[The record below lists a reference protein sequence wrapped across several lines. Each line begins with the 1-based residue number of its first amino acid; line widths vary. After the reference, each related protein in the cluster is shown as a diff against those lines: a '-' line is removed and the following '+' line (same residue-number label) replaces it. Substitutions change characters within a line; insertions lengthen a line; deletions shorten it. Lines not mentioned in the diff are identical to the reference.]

1 MTHNSQGTTTARP
14 KLDDVAFEAFIRA
27 RRPASPIWSM
37 SGLDGYLT
45 ALIIGPRFID
55 PRQWIPELTSPDAL
69 NLPMET
75 TEHRAVQTIV
85 AEYNRI
91 SASLSE
97 TPKDPRPKFTRIDD
111 QTFDPFDWIS
121 AFCEETS
128 YAPKLWQPVLRGHAV
143 TGDIIA
149 PIRKLGEAKRKA
161 TRHDAAEVAEA
172 LVNIGTHFMPKRAKQ
187 KF

>member
-1 MTHNSQGTTTARP
+1 
-14 KLDDVAFEAFIRA
+14 K
-27 RRPASPIWSM
+27 
-37 SGLDGYLT
+37 
-45 ALIIGPRFID
+45 
-55 PRQWIPELTSPDAL
+55 WIPELTGPDAL

-97 TPKDPRPKFTRIDD
+97 TPKGHRPRFTRIDD
-111 QTFDPFDWIS
+111 QTFDIFDWDLC
-121 AFCEETS
+121 FLLGTG
-128 YAPKLWQPVLRGHAV
+128 YAPRLWQPVLRGHAV

-149 PIRKLGEAKRKA
+149 PIRKLGEVKRKA
-161 TRHDAAEVAEA
+161 TSQDAADVAEA
-172 LVNIGTHFMPKRAKQ
+172 LVNIRTYFMPKRAKQ

>member
-1 MTHNSQGTTTARP
+1 MTHNSQEMTARP
-14 KLDDVAFEAFIRA
+14 KLDDEAFEAFIRG

-45 ALIIGPRFID
+45 ALIIGPKFID
-55 PRQWIPELTSPDAL
+55 PRKWIPELTGQDAL
-69 NLPMET
+69 NLPMQT

-91 SASLSE
+91 STSLSE
-97 TPKDPRPKFTRIDD
+97 TPKDHRPRFTRIDD
-111 QTFDPFDWIS
+111 QTCDPFDWDVCFLL
-121 AFCEETS
+121 ATG
-128 YAPKLWQPVLRGHAV
+128 YAPRLWQPVLRGHAV

-149 PIRKLGEAKRKA
+149 PIRKLGETKRKA
-161 TRHDAAEVAEA
+161 TRKDVTDVAEA
-172 LVNIGTHFMPKRAKQ
+172 LVNIRTYFMPKRAKQ